1 MRGTVRRQTLSF
13 PPDML
18 ESLKAEAERRSLSL
32 SEVVRERIRAGEPQ
46 PQPQPSR
53 GVAYQVLC
61 PTCKL
66 WKAPPGRN
74 PGLIAGVC
82 MCDSKREALR

>member
-32 SEVVRERIRAGEPQ
+32 SEVVRERIRAGEPKE
-46 PQPQPSR
+46 
-53 GVAYQVLC
+53 LC
-61 PTCKL
+61 SS
-66 WKAPPGRN
+66 
-74 PGLIAGVC
+74 
-82 MCDSKREALR
+82 DS